1 MNVKPG
7 KDAILETIGDLDE
20 LLMQM
25 REVYTSIEG
34 MEIPEDEV
42 ENFCS
47 MKRKIVQMMIL
58 RKRLAKY
65 LLDTYGIFV
74 MNGWES

>member
-1 MNVKPG
+1 MNVKAG
-7 KDAILETIGDLDE
+7 KDAILETIDELDE

-25 REVYTSIEG
+25 KEAYTSIEG
-34 MEIPEDEV
+34 MEIPEDKV
-42 ENFCS
+42 EDFCL
-47 MKRKIVQMMIL
+47 MKQKIVQMMIL
-58 RKRLAKY
+58 RKRLANC

>member
-1 MNVKPG
+1 MNVKTG

-25 REVYTSIEG
+25 REAYASIEG